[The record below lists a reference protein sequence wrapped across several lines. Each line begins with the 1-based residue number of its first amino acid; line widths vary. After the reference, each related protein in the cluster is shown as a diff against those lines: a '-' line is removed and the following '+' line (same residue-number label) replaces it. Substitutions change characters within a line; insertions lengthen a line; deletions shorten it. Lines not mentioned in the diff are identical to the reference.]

1 MLDNSD
7 SIAMQVKSEQ
17 ANRLLNVDTLR
28 GLALLGILAVN
39 IWAFADPYYATAESN
54 PKYGSA
60 LDHAVRFFVSLF
72 FETKFY
78 LLFSFLFGYS
88 FTLQMAAAERAGA
101 AFLPRMLRRQSGL
114 LMLGLI
120 HGSVLYYGE
129 ILSMYAMLGLI
140 LLACRGITPGLA
152 VKFGVGLVVV
162 TSVMWML
169 LGVAGI
175 DERSAGGSAASI
187 ANAKLAAFSGTT
199 MTTLGY
205 HATQLPETV
214 VALVFLQAPSA
225 MAMFF
230 LGFAAGRVRLF
241 ENPERFQASM
251 RRIMR
256 IGFPLG
262 LIGALSYALAAAY
275 APGSGLEALTFGV
288 GQLTAP
294 LLTATYV
301 VAGLMLFRTRFG
313 RRIELALAPM
323 GKIALTN
330 YLGQS
335 VVLGILFTGYG
346 FGLVDQLS
354 PIAILGF
361 VPIIFTTQLVL
372 SSWWLKRH
380 LYGPGEWVLR
390 AITIAGMP
398 PWRREQSMAVTK
410 ITFPRSDE
418 GAAR

>member
-1 MLDNSD
+1 ML
-7 SIAMQVKSEQ
+7 
-17 ANRLLNVDTLR
+17 
-28 GLALLGILAVN
+28 
-39 IWAFADPYYATAESN
+39 F
-54 PKYGSA
+54 
-60 LDHAVRFFVSLF
+60 
-72 FETKFY
+72 
-78 LLFSFLFGYS
+78 
-88 FTLQMAAAERAGA
+88 
-101 AFLPRMLRRQSGL
+101 
-114 LMLGLI
+114 
-120 HGSVLYYGE
+120 
-129 ILSMYAMLGLI
+129 
-140 LLACRGITPGLA
+140 
-152 VKFGVGLVVV
+152 
-162 TSVMWML
+162 
-169 LGVAGI
+169 
-175 DERSAGGSAASI
+175 RS
-187 ANAKLAAFSGTT
+187 
-199 MTTLGY
+199 
-205 HATQLPETV
+205 
-214 VALVFLQAPSA
+214 
-225 MAMFF
+225 
-230 LGFAAGRVRLF
+230 
-241 ENPERFQASM
+241 
-251 RRIMR
+251 
-256 IGFPLG
+256 
-262 LIGALSYALAAAY
+262 
-275 APGSGLEALTFGV
+275 GSGLEALTFGV